1 MNIDNFSFKN
11 SLGQELAARIYYKGR
26 NNKRGVVFSHGL
38 FSSKDGYKITKM
50 AEYIVNAGY
59 SLMTFDFTYSGES
72 PGDIIDIS
80 VIQEVDDLCR
90 AVETFRGMGIENI
103 HLMGSSMGG
112 VVSILAGSKEDMS
125 PESVILIATPLK
137 FDGLIPAD
145 IQDNKN
151 EEDDIYI
158 SGIPVKKKFI
168 TELKSLDVAS
178 AVEKIDSPVLLI
190 HGKLDEVVSYKDFEA
205 IKGLV
210 KSQCNSLLIE
220 DGDHNLTEEKH
231 LNIIKE
237 KVVNWLGEFAL

>member
-1 MNIDNFSFKN
+1 MNIENFSFRN
-11 SLGQELAARIYYKGR
+11 SLGQELAARIYYKDR
-26 NNKRGVVFSHGL
+26 NVKRGVVFSHGL

-50 AEYIVNAGY
+50 AEYIVNAGCT
-59 SLMTFDFTYSGES
+59 LMTFDFTYSGES
-72 PGDIIDIS
+72 PGDIYDIS

-90 AVETFRGMGIENI
+90 AVDTFRSMGIENI

-112 VVSILAGSKEDMS
+112 VVSILAGSGGGLS
-125 PESVILIATPLK
+125 PDSVILIATPLN
-137 FDGLIPAD
+137 FEGLIPAD
-145 IQDNKN
+145 IPDNMD
-151 EEDDIYI
+151 EESDIFI

-190 HGKLDEVVSYKDFEA
+190 HGKLDAVVSYKDFEA
-205 IKGLV
+205 IKSLV
-210 KSQCNSLLIE
+210 KSQCDSLLIE